1 MTPFR
6 TSRGRP
12 LPLGP
17 TLTPDGA
24 NFALLCR
31 HGQRVTLVILPAEGG
46 NAPLAEFPLEAR
58 QNRTGDHW
66 HIRVHDLPE
75 AFCYG
80 WKVDGPRGP
89 RTRFDPSRLL
99 LDPACAMLSE
109 GAVWAGTCETDPQR
123 TSRRSMFRRGTRYN
137 WEEDAPPLTEYEDSI
152 IYEVH
157 VRGFTC
163 DPSSGVAHPGTF
175 QGLVE
180 KIPYLKWLGV
190 TAVELMPVFEWDE
203 CDCPFFNPETGEKM
217 TNFWGYNPVA
227 FAAPKAAFAA
237 TAKRFGQTHEFR
249 DMVKA
254 MHAAGIE
261 VILDVVF
268 NHTGEGNDEGRTFSF
283 RGLDNELYYLLDAD
297 GKYLNYSGC
306 GNTVNCNHP
315 VVRDLIMTCLR
326 YWAADMHVDGFRF
339 DLASILGRDR
349 NGNVM
354 VEPPVIESITEDG
367 VLADTKLIAEPWDAG
382 GLYQVGR
389 FPFGRR
395 WSEWNGK
402 YRDDVRRFW
411 KGDHGVAPAMADR
424 ICGSADL
431 YQWSGRLPRHSVNF
445 VTAHDGFTL
454 NDLVS
459 YNEKHNEA
467 NGEGNRDGENHNN
480 SWNCG
485 AEGPTTDPA
494 IRALR
499 LRQAKNLMTTLM
511 LSQGVP
517 MLLAGDEFLRTQ
529 RGNNNA
535 WCQDN
540 EISWVDWT
548 LADENKGFLRFVR
561 ELIQLRKRHPVLR
574 RRRFFAGD
582 LMRDDPGRAP
592 GAPPTTP
599 ASHRDAFPTAGPVRP
614 GDAGLPPTADPSAAA
629 DFARAGR
636 DPASGTLPV
645 LADIHWHGTEPY
657 QPDWGF
663 TSRTLAFALDGR
675 FTGRERD
682 PDYRIDN
689 DFFVA
694 LNAWSEPLTF
704 RVPPSPT
711 RRRWHR
717 LIDTALGAPDDLV
730 PTEDG
735 PVAPEGSLYPV
746 APFSALVL
754 ISEG

>member
-1 MTPFR
+1 MPPFR

-17 TLTPDGA
+17 SLTPDGA

-31 HGQRVTLVILPAEGG
+31 HGSRVTLVILPDEGG
-46 NAPLAEFPLEAR
+46 ITPLAELPLDAR
-58 QNRTGDHW
+58 MNRTGDHW

-80 WKVDGPRGP
+80 WRVDGPHGP

-99 LDPACAMLSE
+99 LDPASVMLSHGE
-109 GAVWAGTCETDPQR
+109 KWAGTCETDPQR
-123 TSRRSMFRRGTRYN
+123 TSRRSLYRRGTRYN
-137 WEEDAPPLTEYEDSI
+137 WDDDAPPLTAYEDSV

-163 DPSSGVAHPGTF
+163 DPSSGVADKGTF
-175 QGLVE
+175 RGMVE

-203 CDCPFFNPETGEKM
+203 CDCPFFHPETGEKM
-217 TNFWGYNPVA
+217 SNFWGYNPIA

-237 TAKRFGQTHEFR
+237 TAKSHGQTHEFR

-268 NHTGEGNDEGRTFSF
+268 NHTGEGDDRGRTYSF
-283 RGLDNELYYLLDAD
+283 RGLDNELYYLMDEK
-297 GKYLNYSGC
+297 GNYLNYSGC

-315 VVRDLIMTCLR
+315 VMRDLIMTCLR
-326 YWAADMHVDGFRF
+326 YWVGDMHVDGFRF

-349 NGNVM
+349 KGNVM
-354 VEPPVIESITEDG
+354 IEPPVIESITEDG
-367 VLADTKLIAEPWDAG
+367 VMADTKLIAEPWDAA

-411 KGDHGVAPAMADR
+411 KGDTGFASALADR
-424 ICGSADL
+424 VCGSADL

-454 NDLVS
+454 CDLVS
-459 YNEKHNEA
+459 YNEKHNHA
-467 NGEGNRDGENHNN
+467 NGEESRDGSNDNH

-485 AEGPTTDPA
+485 VEGPTDDPEVL
-494 IRALR
+494 ALR
-499 LRQAKNLMTTLM
+499 HRQARNMMTTLM
-511 LSQGVP
+511 ISQGVP

-529 RGNNNA
+529 KGNNNA

-548 LADENKGFLRFVR
+548 LAETNKDFLRFVR
-561 ELIQLRKRHPVLR
+561 ELIHLRKRHPALR
-574 RRRFFAGD
+574 RRRFFTGEFLRGD
-582 LMRDDPGRAP
+582 STHAPSPVPDAVVGP
-592 GAPPTTP
+592 GAADLFPP
-599 ASHRDAFPTAGPVRP
+599 AGPVRP
-614 GDAGLPPTADPSAAA
+614 GDAGLPPDDTPNT
-629 DFARAGR
+629 RAGR
-636 DPASGTLPV
+636 AAQPAAPL
-645 LADIHWHGTEPY
+645 LADVHWHGVEPHK
-657 QPDWGF
+657 PDFGF
-663 TSRTLAFALDGR
+663 SSRTLAFALDGR
-675 FTGRERD
+675 FTGREHD
-682 PDYRIDN
+682 PDYQIDN
-689 DFFVA
+689 DFYVA
-694 LNAWSEPLTF
+694 MNAWQEPLKF
-704 RVPPSPT
+704 RIPAAPT
-711 RRRWHR
+711 RRRWRR
-717 LIDTALGAPDDLV
+717 LIDTALPAPDDFV
-730 PTEDG
+730 AEGEG
-735 PVAPEGSLYPV
+735 PVVADGSTYSV
-746 APFSALVL
+746 APYSTLVL
-754 ISEG
+754 ISE